1 MSNFILDF
9 LFLYVIIS
17 VGGDKMNFLDNLEQL
32 MLKNNIKN
40 ISVLSK
46 ESNIPYTTL
55 KIFIQEEL
63 KMLDYL
69 H

>member
-55 KIFIQEEL
+55 KNFYARGTE
-63 KMLDYL
+63 MLDYL

>member
-1 MSNFILDF
+1 
-9 LFLYVIIS
+9 
-17 VGGDKMNFLDNLEQL
+17 MNFLDNLEQL

-69 H
+69 HWRKLLTFLM